1 MDSANA
7 RLHEQIGCCRLNF
20 GHTKAVPLSTMAQ
33 LISTPAELLQMA
45 VTLP

>member
-20 GHTKAVPLSTMAQ
+20 GHTKATPLSTIAQ
-33 LISTPAELLQMA
+33 LISTPAALSQIA
-45 VTLP
+45 VILT